1 VVLPADA
8 AGPAPIVIEI
18 PSSPRVVARPLTTGG
33 GAIVGWATA
42 RDGNSVLITLPG
54 GDARDAGYITIH
66 TGRVTQL
73 VRGTAADPVLQSVA
87 PSAIVIEARHDR
99 APGVHVARPEII
111 LTPTP

>member
-1 VVLPADA
+1 MPADA
-8 AGPAPIVIEI
+8 AGPAPIVIEV
-18 PSSPRVVARPLTTGG
+18 PSSPRVVARPLVGPG
-33 GAIVGWATA
+33 GATIGWATA

-73 VRGTAADPVLQSVA
+73 VRGTATDPVLQSVA
-87 PSAIVIEARHDR
+87 PSSLVIEARHDR
-99 APGVHVARPEII
+99 APGVHIAQPQII

>member
-1 VVLPADA
+1 MPAAA
-8 AGPAPIVIEI
+8 AGPAPIVIEV
-18 PSSPRVVARPLTTGG
+18 PSSPRVVARPLSGSGG
-33 GAIVGWATA
+33 TIVGWATA

-73 VRGTAADPVLQSVA
+73 VRGAATDPVLQSVA
-87 PSAIVIEARHDR
+87 PSALVVEARHDR
-99 APGVHVARPEII
+99 APAVHVAQPQII